1 MQTKELNNGRLSM
14 IGVAGMVAQEL
25 VSGEKLF

>member
-1 MQTKELNNGRLSM
+1 M

-25 VSGEKLF
+25 VLGPGADHGIFASF